1 MSSNWAQGKANSTYH
16 FDWQREEMPG
26 HDFKWL
32 SRFEGD
38 WDQQLEKIK
47 KQAKPKPGQLEEKI
61 TTLIILILK
70 QNKMISNKQAWT
82 QIK

>member
-38 WDQQLEKIK
+38 WDNDLDTIK
-47 KQAKPKPGQLEEKI
+47 KQAKPKTWATRGKNYHPDHPDPD
-61 TTLIILILK
+61 
-70 QNKMISNKQAWT
+70 
-82 QIK
+82 

>member
-38 WDQQLEKIK
+38 WDKDLDTIK
-47 KQAKPKPGQLEEKI
+47 KQAKPKLGQPVEKI
-61 TTLIILILK
+61 ITLIILILK
-70 QNKMISNKQAWT
+70 QNRMISNRQA
-82 QIK
+82 